1 LIDDARLFAND
12 FLPAT
17 SEVPY
22 MLRPVRLPVALSL
35 AALCAVSA
43 APGATAAPVAQAS
56 ASCTASTATLAGGY
70 YIPKSK
76 HGVSCGTQK
85 GLEAGFQ
92 ACRLKHGQKGKCHSK
107 ILGFACT
114 EGHRST
120 IPTNFFA
127 TVTCKKARASFSYV
141 YEQNTL

>member
-1 LIDDARLFAND
+1 M
-12 FLPAT
+12 P
-17 SEVPY
+17 
-22 MLRPVRLPVALSL
+22 RPVRLPIALSL
-35 AALCAVSA
+35 AALCAASA
-43 APGATAAPVAQAS
+43 VPAASAVAATPVARAS

-76 HGVSCGTQK
+76 RGVSCATQK

-92 ACRLKHGQKGKCHSK
+92 ACRLQHGQKGKCHSK
-107 ILGFACT
+107 ILGFACK

-127 TVTCKKARASFSYV
+127 TVTCTKAKALFSYV